1 MAESDA
7 SREGRLT
14 PVDAKEQPFELT
26 GGRLCLD
33 LANTLN
39 DRAADAPRELL
50 NSYGGLVDWGR
61 QAGILTEGEAAR
73 LVQFETCHPAEAA
86 SVLNR
91 AIALREVI
99 YRTFSAVAGGRSP
112 EEADL
117 AGLNAALAEALSLSR
132 IVPMEGR
139 FVWDSGVDQDS
150 PDGMLCAV
158 ARSAGDLLTSEELD
172 RVRICDGHDCLW
184 LFMDTSRNR
193 SRRWCDMKSCGN
205 RAKAREHYQRKKAR
219 R

>member
-1 MAESDA
+1 MAKPGA
-7 SREGRLT
+7 SREGRLAQA
-14 PVDAKEQPFELT
+14 DAEEQAFELS

-39 DRAADAPRELL
+39 DRPADPPTELL
-50 NSYGGLVDWGR
+50 NSYGDLVNWGR
-61 QAGILTEGEAAR
+61 QADILTESEAAR
-73 LVQFETCHPAEAA
+73 LVHFGTCHPAEAA
-86 SVLNR
+86 LVLIR

-99 YRTFSAVAGGRSP
+99 YRTFSAVASGRSP

-117 AGLNAALAEALSLSR
+117 ADLNVALAEALSLSR
-132 IVPMEGR
+132 IVPKEGR
-139 FVWDSGVDQDS
+139 FVWDSAADQDS
-150 PDGMLCAV
+150 PDRMVLAV
-158 ARSAGDLLTSEELD
+158 ARSAADLLTSEELD

-205 RAKAREHYQRKKAR
+205 RAKARQHYQRKKAR

>member
-1 MAESDA
+1 MAKSGA
-7 SREGRLT
+7 SREGRLA
-14 PVDAKEQPFELT
+14 PADAEEQAFELS

-39 DRAADAPRELL
+39 DRPADPPRELL
-50 NSYGGLVDWGR
+50 NSYGDLVNWGR
-61 QAGILTEGEAAR
+61 QAGILTESEAAR
-73 LVQFETCHPAEAA
+73 PVQFETCHAAEAA

-99 YRTFSAVAGGRSP
+99 YRTFSAVASGRSP

-117 AGLNAALAEALSLSR
+117 ADLNAALAEALSLSR
-132 IVPMEGR
+132 IVPKRGR
-139 FVWDSGVDQDS
+139 FVWDSAGDQDS
-150 PDGMLCAV
+150 PDRMLCAV

-205 RAKAREHYQRKKAR
+205 RAKARQHYQRKKAR